1 MSPIVTHKLR
11 NDISVLEGSG
21 GNIAVLTGPDGKLLI
36 DAGIGVHCKQFS
48 MPRFGVHR
56 NFSEFKNKEKPQ
68 PGSGGTG
75 AGASIFRDGYA
86 TKVLALRT
94 VPAAVC
100 FRYHLGRGCE
110 ADVG

>member
-1 MSPIVTHKLR
+1 MLARGMSQCSL
-11 NDISVLEGSG
+11 
-21 GNIAVLTGPDGKLLI
+21 
-36 DAGIGVHCKQFS
+36 HCKQFS

-56 NFSEFKNKEKPQ
+56 NFSEFKIKGEAPT
-68 PGSGGTG
+68 GVGGTG

-86 TKVLALRT
+86 TEVLALRT

-100 FRYHLGRGCE
+100 FRYHLGRRCE

>member
-1 MSPIVTHKLR
+1 MLAALQAIFDAK
-11 NDISVLEGSG
+11 ISDYIE
-21 GNIAVLTGPDGKLLI
+21 IFLTSK
-36 DAGIGVHCKQFS
+36 S
-48 MPRFGVHR
+48 
-56 NFSEFKNKEKPQ
+56 KEKPQ

-86 TKVLALRT
+86 TEVLALRT

-100 FRYHLGRGCE
+100 FRYHLGRRCE